1 MVIGELIAMPCV
13 SREGEQKGALAVR
26 ATGALVNSAV
36 FWAATLVAGV
46 DCDLLHAIAS
56 SPPARPRE
64 ADPSSSGFCAFVC
77 RTGAMTIAEGD
88 RLDLAKINLKTL
100 EDGKAVVSG
109 SRHGDSPCVGF
120 THRAA

>member
-1 MVIGELIAMPCV
+1 
-13 SREGEQKGALAVR
+13 
-26 ATGALVNSAV
+26 
-36 FWAATLVAGV
+36 
-46 DCDLLHAIAS
+46 
-56 SPPARPRE
+56 
-64 ADPSSSGFCAFVC
+64 
-77 RTGAMTIAEGD
+77 MTIAEGD